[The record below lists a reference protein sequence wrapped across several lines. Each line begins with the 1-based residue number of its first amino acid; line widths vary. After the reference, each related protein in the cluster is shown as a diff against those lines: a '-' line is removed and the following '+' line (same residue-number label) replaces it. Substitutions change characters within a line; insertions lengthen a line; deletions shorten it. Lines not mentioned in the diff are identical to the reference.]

1 MNALFE
7 TLPVPTAPGQPGDD
21 EYRDEATGLLYCKEC
36 RSPRET
42 DVILFGQAT
51 RVRCLCACRKAAIER
66 EELGRRKK
74 EFLDTV
80 ARNRSVGLSDPC
92 LRKHTFENDRGENPE
107 QTAMARRFVEHWQEF
122 RERSLGLL
130 FWGGVGSGK
139 TFLAGCIANA
149 LLDKGVTV
157 LMTNFIRLL
166 NRLMDLHAG
175 DRNAVVDDFNRYELL
190 ILDDF
195 GVERGSEFA
204 QEQMFHIVDSRY
216 RSQLPMIVTTNL
228 TLDEL
233 KEPQDLGRARICDRL
248 LERCVPIQVP
258 AGSLRQQ
265 NKTENL
271 NYARSLLQAAGPA

>member
-1 MNALFE
+1 M
-7 TLPVPTAPGQPGDD
+7 
-21 EYRDEATGLLYCKEC
+21 
-36 RSPRET
+36 
-42 DVILFGQAT
+42 
-51 RVRCLCACRKAAIER
+51 
-66 EELGRRKK
+66 
-74 EFLDTV
+74 
-80 ARNRSVGLSDPC
+80 ARNRSVGLPDPC

-107 QTAMARRFVEHWQEF
+107 QTAKARRFVEHWQEF

-195 GVERGSEFA
+195 GTERGSEFA

-248 LERCVPIQVP
+248 LERCVPIQV
-258 AGSLRQQ
+258 ASGSLRQQ

-271 NYARSLLQAAGPA
+271 SYARSLLQAAGPV